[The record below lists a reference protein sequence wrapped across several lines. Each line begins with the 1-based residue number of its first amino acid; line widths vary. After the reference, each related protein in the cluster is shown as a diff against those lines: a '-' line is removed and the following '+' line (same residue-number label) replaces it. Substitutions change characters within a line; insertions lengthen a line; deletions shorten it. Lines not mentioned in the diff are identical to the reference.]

1 VFYTLV
7 IVGGRI
13 MILIALSL
21 LMGYIG
27 LTLGGMIGADI
38 YVYLFGIVG
47 VLSPGLF
54 ALEPIYREVK
64 KVH

>member
-1 VFYTLV
+1 
-7 IVGGRI
+7 
-13 MILIALSL
+13 MILIVLSL

-54 ALEPIYREVK
+54 ALEQIYREVK